1 MGSKLLNLRQVV
13 ELVGLSRTTIWR
25 LERAGQFPRRRQV
38 STKAVRWNQAEI
50 EDWISSR
57 PLAGKEVGHE

>member
-1 MGSKLLNLRQVV
+1 MQLKLLTQKQVV
-13 ELVGLSRTTIWR
+13 DLVGLSRTTIWR

-38 STKAVRWNQAEI
+38 STKAVRWNKAEI

-57 PLAGKEVGHE
+57 PLAGEEGVNE